1 MPGNKRSRVG
11 TQPDH
16 RFGQFFRPSHAP
28 DGLGREIELLA
39 LWQFC
44 DDLFDQWGA
53 EDAWADGVDADIL
66 LREFERGGLG
76 QADDR
81 YRTLFLVFE

>member
-1 MPGNKRSRVG
+1 MGWAERWSSSRAGNIS
-11 TQPDH
+11 
-16 RFGQFFRPSHAP
+16 
-28 DGLGREIELLA
+28 
-39 LWQFC
+39 
-44 DDLFDQWGA
+44 DDLFDPWGT

-81 YRTLFLVFE
+81 YRTLFLVSE